1 MPVRN
6 VIHIPLFREI
16 DTETSG
22 KSTCYVCMKATWIV
36 SLHGPH
42 ILANG
47 AWTPVMIHDA
57 HFERC
62 AHLAVSHNTYM
73 NILTPKDS
81 YEDLGEGP

>member
-1 MPVRN
+1 M
-6 VIHIPLFREI
+6 
-16 DTETSG
+16 
-22 KSTCYVCMKATWIV
+22 CMKATWIV

-57 HFERC
+57 HFQRC
-62 AHLAVSHNTYM
+62 AHHAVSHNTYM

-81 YEDLGEGP
+81 YEDQGEGP